1 MIININNKEINLKYS
16 FRGYMIFEQI
26 ANHAFSGNGM
36 SDFILLFYSMM
47 MGSDKELTITFDEFV
62 EWLDM
67 NPEKLQEFSK
77 WITDNITKQNELTNK
92 KDTDTDKEL
101 DPKN

>member
-26 ANHAFSGNGM
+26 TNHSFSGNGM
-36 SDFILLFYSMM
+36 SDFITLFYSMM

-67 NPEKLQEFSK
+67 NPDKLQEFSE
-77 WITDNITKQNELTNK
+77 WVTDNITKQNTLTNK
-92 KDTDTDKEL
+92 KIL
-101 DPKN
+101 ILIRN